1 LSEAIARKVGAGSD
15 EQGAS
20 MTRARRSLVAG
31 NWKMNGLLA
40 SAQELAQ
47 IAAGA
52 MRLQEKADL
61 MV

>member
-1 LSEAIARKVGAGSD
+1 
-15 EQGAS
+15 